1 MSAVERRFPWGL
13 TISAAIAMAIL
24 VGLGVWQVRRLAW
37 KEALLAK
44 IAALD
49 TASARPIADVLAQ
62 TGSQEFVRVQAPC
75 APVPATAAGPSLFRY
90 AVRDDRIGW
99 RLLGACRL
107 TSGPYD
113 GIVLDRG
120 IIERFMGSTSPQPM
134 SFPPA
139 GPVLGVLRSA
149 GPKPWLG
156 PAVMEQGP
164 NMVAYRMIDH
174 ASLAQIART
183 EGLSRPAPYLLAVER
198 ETPAVPGVTPA
209 AIPKDIP
216 NNHLVYA
223 ITWFSLALILGWFY
237 VSMLIRQRR
246 S

>member
-1 MSAVERRFPWGL
+1 MNAAVRRFPWGL
-13 TISAAIAMAIL
+13 TITALIAMAIL

-44 IAALD
+44 IAALE
-49 TASARPIADVLAQ
+49 TAAARPIAEALSHG
-62 TGSQEFVRVQAPC
+62 GSAEFVRVQASC
-75 APVPATAAGPSLFRY
+75 APPTAPIAGSSLYRY

-99 RLLGACRL
+99 RLLGACRIAA
-107 TSGPYD
+107 GPYD

-120 IIERFMGSTSPQPM
+120 IIERFMGSTSPRPL

-139 GPVLGVLRSA
+139 GTVVGVLRAA
-149 GPKPWLG
+149 GVRPWLG

-164 NMVAYRMIDH
+164 GFIAYRVLDR
-174 ASLAQIART
+174 ASLMQIAHA
-183 EGLSRPAPYLLAVER
+183 EGLARPAPYILAVEQ
-198 ETPAVPGVTPA
+198 ESPALTGVTPA

-223 ITWFSLALILGWFY
+223 ITWFSLALILAWFY
-237 VSMLIRQRR
+237 ASMLIRGRR
-246 S
+246 P